1 MSENIPAGISKIFEE
16 TEQGT
21 QRSYRRR
28 TPVIG
33 ITANQKEDT
42 SRVANHYVKSVINA
56 GGIPLVIPQC
66 SDLSL
71 LGETIEHIDALLLT
85 GGGDISPELLGQETI
100 PQIDCVDEGRDREET
115 ALVRMAMQRQMPILG
130 ICRGHQVLNAACGG
144 TNYRDIPLEHPA
156 PVLEHSQKAP
166 RNTPTHTV
174 KITRGSLL
182 WRILGTEEIA
192 VNTFHHQ
199 GVSTVAPGFV
209 QTAVADDGINEAIE
223 NPPYPI
229 LGVQWHPEPMA
240 AEGDEKMLALFR
252 WLTEEAA
259 VYSRAREFHRRELS
273 LDSHCDTPM
282 LFGQK
287 IDIGVRDDR
296 CKVDIPKLRDGK
308 IDAECMVAYIPQRGR
323 DEEETAAAVAMCAS
337 ITEELAAQ
345 IARNSNKAVQVRNR
359 KEAESAKAS
368 GKKGIF
374 FGIENGY
381 GIGHD
386 ITLLEKYR
394 DKGIIYMTLCHNGD
408 NDICDSAKGNDEHRG
423 LSNFGREVVREMN
436 RLGIMIDVSHA
447 SDATFADVL
456 NESRMPFIASHSSC
470 RALCRHKRN
479 LTDAQIK
486 ALAEKGG
493 VVQICIYDDFLA
505 DDGNADVRT
514 IADHIDHVVETAGV
528 DYVGIG
534 SDLDGGGGVPG
545 CNAAN
550 ELINITCEL
559 IRRGYTDGDL
569 KKIWGGN
576 FLRVMEQVQQT
587 DKTDK

>member
-1 MSENIPAGISKIFEE
+1 MTEKIPSGISGIFAEA
-16 TEQGT
+16 EQAT
-21 QRSYRRR
+21 RQSFRRR

-66 SDLSL
+66 GDLSL
-71 LGETIEHIDALLLT
+71 LSETIERIDALLLT
-85 GGGDISPELLGQETI
+85 GGGDISPELLGQE
-100 PQIDCVDEGRDREET
+100 PHPSIDSVDEGRDREEI

-130 ICRGHQVLNAACGG
+130 ICRGHQVLNVACGG
-144 TNYRDIPLEHPA
+144 TNYRDIPSEHPV

-182 WRILGTEEIA
+182 WRILGVEEAA
-192 VNTFHHQ
+192 VNSFHHQ
-199 GVSTVAPGFV
+199 GVSVVAPGFV
-209 QTAVADDGINEAIE
+209 QTAVADDGVNEAME
-223 NPPYPI
+223 LPSRSV

-240 AEGDEKMLALFR
+240 AEEDGKMLALFS

-259 VYSRAREFHRRELS
+259 IYSRAREFHRRELS

-282 LFGQK
+282 LFNQK
-287 IDIGVRDDR
+287 IDIGVRDER

-323 DEEETAAAVAMCAS
+323 DEEGTAAAVALCSS
-337 ITEELAAQ
+337 IIDELASQ
-345 IARNSNKAVQVRNR
+345 IERNRDKVVQVRNR
-359 KEAESAKAS
+359 AEAASAKAS
-368 GKKGIF
+368 GKKAIF

-408 NDICDSAKGNDEHRG
+408 NDICDSAKGNAEHGG
-423 LSNFGREVVREMN
+423 LSSFGREVVREMN
-436 RLGIMIDVSHA
+436 RLGIMIDISHA
-447 SDATFADVL
+447 SDATFADVYK
-456 NESRMPFIASHSSC
+456 ESRVPFIASHSSC
-470 RALCRHKRN
+470 RALCSHKRN
-479 LTDAQIK
+479 LTDEQIK

-493 VVQICIYDDFLA
+493 VVQICIYDDFLS
-505 DDGNADVRT
+505 DDGNADVRR
-514 IADHIDHVVETAGV
+514 IADHIDHVVEIAGV
-528 DYVGIG
+528 DYVGVG

-576 FLRVMEQVQQT
+576 FLRVMEQVRAN
-587 DKTDK
+587 K